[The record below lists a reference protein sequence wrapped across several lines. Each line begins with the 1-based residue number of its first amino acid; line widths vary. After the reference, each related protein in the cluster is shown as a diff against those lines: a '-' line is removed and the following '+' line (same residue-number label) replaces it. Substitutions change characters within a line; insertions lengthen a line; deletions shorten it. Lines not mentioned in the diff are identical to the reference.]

1 MPRRVLSVAA
11 LVSLASFLAACGPNR
26 AVQDLEARRV
36 ALETQVENLQDDLE
50 DAQGRISTLEDQ
62 LGTLALEREEAEARA
77 AAAGAQLVE
86 LEAESEILVSER
98 DALVEEL
105 RVAREASASVEAR
118 AVSEVESQLAESTL
132 QKEALLADLVAA
144 EAARQRLL
152 NQASTLRVELARVRV
167 SAVGLETSLS
177 EANEALVGAE
187 AEREALQE
195 ELVSSSE
202 VAAEALAGV
211 EAERDTLLSRVTT
224 LEGEVAAAATRY
236 AELETS
242 LSEANE
248 ALVGAE
254 AEREALQEEL
264 MSVRSTARPS
274 HN

>member
-62 LGTLALEREEAEARA
+62 LGTLALEREEAEERA
-77 AAAGAQLVE
+77 AAAGARLVE
-86 LEAESEILVSER
+86 LEAESEILVAER

-105 RVAREASASVEAR
+105 RVAREVSASVEAR
-118 AVSEVESQLAESTL
+118 VVSEVESQLAESIL

-144 EAARQRLL
+144 KAARQRLL
-152 NQASTLRVELARVRV
+152 NQASTLRVELARVRA
-167 SAVGLETSLS
+167 STVGLETSLS
-177 EANEALVGAE
+177 EADEALAGAE

-202 VAAEALAGV
+202 VAAETLAGV

-242 LSEANE
+242 LSEADE
-248 ALVGAE
+248 ALAGAE

-264 MSVRSTARPS
+264 
-274 HN
+274 